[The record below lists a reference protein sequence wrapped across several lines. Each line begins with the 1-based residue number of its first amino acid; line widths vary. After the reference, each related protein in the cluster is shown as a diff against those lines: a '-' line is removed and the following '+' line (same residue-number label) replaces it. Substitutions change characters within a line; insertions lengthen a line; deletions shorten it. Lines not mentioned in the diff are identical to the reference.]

1 MTGSSLRLSMVS
13 ERGAGQLPWDSG
25 CSRDAGLG
33 EGHVG
38 SCGAASACR
47 GRGAGGGRRQAVP
60 GPCLLVPDPPSTLP
74 DHPGLQSALPAKGMV
89 TLT

>member
-38 SCGAASACR
+38 AVAQRARAEVEVQAAA
-47 GRGAGGGRRQAVP
+47 GGRRYLDPVCSSLTP
-60 GPCLLVPDPPSTLP
+60 RPPSLTIP
-74 DHPGLQSALPAKGMV
+74 ACRVRFLQREW
-89 TLT
+89 